1 MAENEVLLYIMLQV
15 DPIYVILDLHT
26 FQAAIRE

>member
-15 DPIYVILDLHT
+15 DVILDLHT